1 MFFAL
6 LIIGASFQAT
16 WGNNITVCDCGRAEV
31 IGLMDIQLPSYCND
45 KITSNQSVIESYN
58 FFVTEEPHT
67 VWNADLCMT
76 WKKTRTTTGYFFGSF
91 DTIDTM
97 TTSVTTTE
105 ECRQLVNTHVCDG
118 NTMTKLNENAYEFKG
133 SPKEKGTWMQE
144 RTETKMNCAT
154 RKILLHRDCL
164 TCPVMS
170 PFGVVTNKT
179 DETAVV
185 SRDITIIW
193 EAPILQKDE
202 KCRLKKIISA
212 SGITNKQ
219 DDGSFKLIDEINQLE
234 FHYEEKIYEFCNH
247 TFHKLS
253 NLRNAYIEFPK
264 IAKQQGLQLFNR
276 QHGMC
281 LSYQTLELAQCRP
294 VEEQWYKISK
304 TLVIQSFKDTS
315 SCMGF
320 VDHELQRTNKR
331 CELDKMPHEGGL
343 RRKDYRP
350 KIIPLMWNPE
360 TKVLTDGIFCLEAY
374 KDRRVEAVN
383 CSHTKTN
390 QQWIFEP
397 ERRKIIRPTEDN
409 GPLLAQHHQYIEDKT
424 LEREN
429 ALLKE
434 MKEIYC
440 GNLQLRKYTTQLLA
454 ENNGLLAA
462 MANNLPL
469 CSRLK
474 PNGVNLIMQQCKV
487 MNITIRG
494 EKTKCGYEPRFDI
507 YTIGR
512 DGYSLHPFQE
522 CFWKDQIVNLNGQS
536 YSWNSTFENYT
547 LVYPTY
553 HLATINLQEKFQ
565 EINDNELEY
574 QLLQHKAYETSEF
587 EQQNVLNE
595 LITRIHEEDGN
606 SISELTLNKHAESRF
621 WSISN
626 WTTSLKTSLIS
637 ATVLVPIVA
646 LTIMALCYF
655 RLKQLK
661 HTKELSEFALK
672 LQSHKLEDAI

>member
-1 MFFAL
+1 MFFVL
-6 LIIGASFQAT
+6 LIIGAGFQAT

-58 FFVTEEPHT
+58 FFATEEPHT

-76 WKKTRTTTGYFFGSF
+76 WKKERTTTVYFFGSF
-91 DTIDTM
+91 DTIDTLS
-97 TTSVTTTE
+97 TSVTTTE
-105 ECRQLVNTHVCDG
+105 ECRQLVNSHVCEG
-118 NTMTKLNENAYEFKG
+118 NKMTKLNENVFEYKG
-133 SPKEKGTWMQE
+133 SPTEKGTWMQE
-144 RTETKMNCAT
+144 KTETKKNC
-154 RKILLHRDCL
+154 
-164 TCPVMS
+164 
-170 PFGVVTNKT
+170 
-179 DETAVV
+179 
-185 SRDITIIW
+185 
-193 EAPILQKDE
+193 
-202 KCRLKKIISA
+202 
-212 SGITNKQ
+212 
-219 DDGSFKLIDEINQLE
+219 
-234 FHYEEKIYEFCNH
+234 
-247 TFHKLS
+247 
-253 NLRNAYIEFPK
+253 EFPK
-264 IAKQQGLQLFNR
+264 LAKQQGMLLFNR

-281 LSYQTLELAQCRP
+281 LSYQKLELAQCRQ
-294 VEEQWYKISK
+294 VEDQWYKISK
-304 TLVIQSFKDTS
+304 TLVVQSFKDQS

-320 VDHELQRTNKR
+320 VEHELQRTSKR
-331 CELDKMPHEGGL
+331 CDLEKMPNEGDL
-343 RRKDYRP
+343 IRKDYRP
-350 KIIPLMWNPE
+350 KIIPLVWNPE
-360 TKVLTDGIFCLEAY
+360 TKVLTDGVHCLEAY

-390 QQWIFEP
+390 QQWTFEP
-397 ERRKIIRPTEDN
+397 ERSKIIRPTEDN

-434 MKEIYC
+434 IKEVYW
-440 GNLQLRKYTTQLLA
+440 GNLQLRRYTTQLLA

-474 PNGVNLIMQQCKV
+474 PNGMNLIMQQCKA

-547 LVYPTY
+547 LIYPTY

-626 WTTSLKTSLIS
+626 WTTSLKTSLIL

-646 LTIMALCYF
+646 FAIMALCYF

-661 HTKELSEFALK
+661 HQKSCLSSL
-672 LQSHKLEDAI
+672 